1 MNEIIKNK
9 KKSEILAETIS
20 KLNYGDVLKHSTIAN
35 IIQEDYPSQKYTST
49 IAKAKKILL
58 NKYNRCIESIVGDGY
73 RVVKPDDY
81 VNHSLKH
88 YKRGFNEMSK
98 GAATL
103 QHAPV
108 QDMTT
113 EGRTIFRRVYDR
125 AVILNASLKGASVE
139 LKTLSSKKQHPYA
152 LSEITK

>member
-1 MNEIIKNK
+1 MNEIIKNQ
-9 KKSEILAETIS
+9 KKSEFLAETIS

-35 IIQEDYPSQKYTST
+35 IIQEDYPSPKYTST
-49 IAKAKKILL
+49 IAKVKKILL

-81 VNHSLKH
+81 VNHSLRY
-88 YKRGFNEMSK
+88 YKRGFNEMKK
-98 GAATL
+98 GADTL

-108 QDMTT
+108 KDMSD
-113 EGRTIFRRVYDR
+113 EGRVVFRRVYDR

-139 LKTLSSKKQHPYA
+139 LKSLSDKKKHPFA
-152 LSEITK
+152 LNATHN